1 MVTQPGEFGKLVG
14 QNEIPITIPFAI
26 GLTGGI
32 VVGGDPGAPVSRDY
46 EPPFRYTGTLFN
58 VTVDVSS
65 DLIEDDELTL
75 RIHLA
80 RQ

>member
-1 MVTQPGEFGKLVG
+1 MVTQPGEFEKLVG

-32 VVGGDPGAPVSRDY
+32 VVGGDPRSLVSRVY
-46 EPPFRYTGTLFN
+46 EPPFQYTGTHFN
-58 VTVDVSS
+58 VVVDVSG
-65 DLIEDDELTL
+65 DLTEDDKLHL
-75 RIHLA
+75 RRYLA

>member
-32 VVGGDPGAPVSRDY
+32 VVGGDPGAPVSRVY
-46 EPPFRYTGTLFN
+46 
-58 VTVDVSS
+58 
-65 DLIEDDELTL
+65 
-75 RIHLA
+75 
-80 RQ
+80 